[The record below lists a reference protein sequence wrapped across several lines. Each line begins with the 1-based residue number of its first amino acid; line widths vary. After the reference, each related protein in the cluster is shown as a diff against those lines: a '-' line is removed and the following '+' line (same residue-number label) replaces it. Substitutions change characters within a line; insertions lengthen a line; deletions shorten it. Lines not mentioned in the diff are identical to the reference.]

1 MCIIRNHLYLTDFTE
16 MMRALGY
23 PRLISM
29 DNFRTPN
36 FPLVA
41 EILSWLVNR
50 YDPTADLPQDI
61 DTEQDRVIFIKS
73 TAQFMVSLPAGS
85 YMQMDNI
92 SIIYAHYKHNIGLSL
107 VPPCTDTFA
116 IVCFVSP

>member
-1 MCIIRNHLYLTDFTE
+1 MCIIRNYLSPSDFTE

-73 TAQFMVSLPAGS
+73 TAQFMVSLPVHA
-85 YMQMDNI
+85 QI
-92 SIIYAHYKHNIGLSL
+92 
-107 VPPCTDTFA
+107 T
-116 IVCFVSP
+116 